1 MSLNIMVIYLHSN
14 YLKVIGVVGCL
25 VPLLS
30 LLAKKYV
37 MCGENLRELQIDQGV
52 DHCSQT
58 LLK

>member
-1 MSLNIMVIYLHSN
+1 MVIYLHSN
-14 YLKVIGVVGCL
+14 YLKVIWCCG
-25 VPLLS
+25 LLGS
-30 LLAKKYV
+30 LAKSFGQKYV